1 MEISNVARRSVP
13 TGEAPA
19 AQPARRSGRRVAG
32 LMIGAL
38 VLLAAFVVA
47 APYLSA
53 ALQQGYSM
61 ISGSTTTGQGTQTVA
76 PSTTTT
82 TGPECSSVVSVH
94 TLVAPEIS
102 GGTADVAYPAD
113 YCTLASYALQL
124 INQDR
129 ATTGAKPV
137 ALDYN
142 RAAQQH
148 ADSMLYY
155 GYFSHWDTQGYK
167 PYMRYSLLGGTGGDA
182 ENIAWQ
188 LDSRGPFTTTSGV
201 EKSINFSEFNM
212 MYHDNDSIG
221 CFCNNGHRD
230 NILNP
235 LHNFVSIGI
244 AYNGTS
250 VYFDEEFENNYMNLN
265 VAVAPASASSPYYA
279 TMTGTL
285 TASVTVPNSIYI
297 AFDNTPA
304 AETPAQLNAG
314 PHEYDP
320 GTLVGG
326 VLPKTGVLGDC
337 GQFSS
342 GTTVCADTWEF
353 TSSAVDFAF
362 ALQPFVKNYGP
373 GVYTI
378 YVITGSST
386 DTTITS
392 ISVFVT

>member
-1 MEISNVARRSVP
+1 MI
-13 TGEAPA
+13 
-19 AQPARRSGRRVAG
+19 
-32 LMIGAL
+32 IGAL

-53 ALQQGYSM
+53 ALKQGYSM
-61 ISGSTTTGQGTQTVA
+61 ISGSTTTGPSTQTVGQ
-76 PSTTTT
+76 STTSS
-82 TGPECSSVVSVH
+82 TGPDCSSVVAVH
-94 TLVAPEIS
+94 SLAAPDIS
-102 GGTADVAYPAD
+102 GGSANVAYPSD
-113 YCTLASYALQL
+113 YCTLASYALGL
-124 INQDR
+124 INHDR
-129 ATTGAKPV
+129 ATNGTAPV
-137 ALDYN
+137 QLSYN
-142 RAAQQH
+142 EAAQQH

-167 PYMRYSLLGGTGGDA
+167 PYMRHSLLGGTGGDA
-182 ENIAWQ
+182 ENIAYIR
-188 LDSRGPFTTTSGV
+188 DPGSPFTTTTAV
-201 EKSINFSEFNM
+201 ESAINQSEYAM
-212 MYHDNDSIG
+212 MYHDNDAIG

-230 NILNP
+230 NIMDP
-235 LHNFVSIGI
+235 LHNFVSIGV
-244 AYNGTS
+244 AYNGTYF
-250 VYFDEEFENNYMNLN
+250 YFDEEFENNYMNLN
-265 VAVAPASASSPYYA
+265 VAVASASASSPYYV

-304 AETPAQLNAG
+304 AETPAQLSAG

-326 VLPKTGVLGDC
+326 VLPKTAVLGEC

-353 TSSAVDFAF
+353 KSGSVDFAF
-362 ALQPFVKNYGP
+362 ALQPFIKNYGP

-386 DTTITS
+386 NTAITA
-392 ISVFVT
+392 ISVFVS

>member
-1 MEISNVARRSVP
+1 MEIRNVVRRSLP
-13 TGEAPA
+13 TGGTPE
-19 AQPARRSGRRVAG
+19 AQPAKHSGRRVAG
-32 LMIGAL
+32 LIVGAL

-61 ISGSTTTGQGTQTVA
+61 ISGSTTTGQGTQTVG
-76 PSTTTT
+76 PSTTTN

-94 TLVAPEIS
+94 NLVPPEIS
-102 GGTADVAYPAD
+102 GGSADVAYPAD

-188 LDSRGPFTTTSGV
+188 MDSRGPFATTSGV

-265 VAVAPASASSPYYA
+265 VAVAPASASSPYYV

-285 TASVTVPNSIYI
+285 TASVAVPNSIYI
-297 AFDNTPA
+297 AFDNTPT

-326 VLPKTGVLGDC
+326 VLPKTGPLGEC

-353 TSSAVDFAF
+353 KSSGVDFTF

-386 DTTITS
+386 DTAITS
-392 ISVFVT
+392 ISVFIS